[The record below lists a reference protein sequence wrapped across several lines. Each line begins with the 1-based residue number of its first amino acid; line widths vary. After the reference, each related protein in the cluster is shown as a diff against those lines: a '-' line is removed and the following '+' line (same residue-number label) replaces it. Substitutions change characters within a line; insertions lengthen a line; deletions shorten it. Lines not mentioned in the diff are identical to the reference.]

1 MAAAS
6 TIKIIS
12 ISYKLFARSA
22 KYSQK
27 PKLIDFDFVNLGFLF
42 VKHRVE
48 NSAVVNPI
56 STSMRSS
63 MDILLD
69 NFPESI

>member
-1 MAAAS
+1 MFG
-6 TIKIIS
+6 KV
-12 ISYKLFARSA
+12 FA
-22 KYSQK
+22 KTQ
-27 PKLIDFDFVNLGFLF
+27 IDFDFVNLGFLF

-69 NFPESI
+69 NFPEII